1 MSPRPPRTNRQE
13 IVRAAIAL
21 IDADGIDSFSMRRLA
36 SAMGVD
42 PMTLYHHLPNRAA
55 LLDAVVDELWSSIE
69 LGEPAPGT
77 EWRESLAGLAH
88 RLRGVLLDRPRL
100 IALVGTRPAVTPHM
114 LTTIDR
120 VLGWLDRDGL
130 APAEALRL
138 LDCVTGYV
146 VGKVQ
151 GELRRPVGGPGVSV
165 DTALEG
171 TDGTSHPHLTRALA
185 TGYGWSPD
193 EEFARGLDAMLG
205 GWGGGPVPPERR

>member
-88 RLRGVLLDRPRL
+88 RLRGVRPESQPVPMTIGEGGRDGDIVPLRFALDRLLPEWEERSPEP
-100 IALVGTRPAVTPHM
+100 LV
-114 LTTIDR
+114 
-120 VLGWLDRDGL
+120 
-130 APAEALRL
+130 
-138 LDCVTGYV
+138 
-146 VGKVQ
+146 
-151 GELRRPVGGPGVSV
+151 
-165 DTALEG
+165 
-171 TDGTSHPHLTRALA
+171 
-185 TGYGWSPD
+185 
-193 EEFARGLDAMLG
+193 
-205 GWGGGPVPPERR
+205 

>member
-77 EWRESLAGLAH
+77 E
-88 RLRGVLLDRPRL
+88 RGPLQL
-100 IALVGTRPAVTPHM
+100 IDARTGIMPFA
-114 LTTIDR
+114 
-120 VLGWLDRDGL
+120 DRDELRALIDWACAPQAGNGRDL
-130 APAEALRL
+130 ALAV
-138 LDCVTGYV
+138 VTGAGGSCRTRLAV
-146 VGKVQ
+146 
-151 GELRRPVGGPGVSV
+151 ELCS
-165 DTALEG
+165 ALG
-171 TDGTSHPHLTRALA
+171 RN
-185 TGYGWSPD
+185 
-193 EEFARGLDAMLG
+193 
-205 GWGGGPVPPERR
+205 GWGTGFVPDPADLGDAELTWLG